1 MVTTVGFCSIMVQR
15 QTSCPKEKH
24 ESSKSELKVRNSR
37 TRTIP
42 ILTSK
47 FYSTCYHLRRRRGI
61 GGLRGGPRRRRGVGG
76 EIPLPSL
83 FRPRTFRSEAAAHV
97 DNRRIVVVR
106 YGPLAL
112 SGQPMITQHWRPVL
126 IAPGHF
132 LPSRDTLDTWPA
144 FV

>member
-42 ILTSK
+42 
-47 FYSTCYHLRRRRGI
+47 RRRGI